1 MEIIT
6 LEEFTAKIETTFSIY
21 AETNDIDRQTIKTLV
36 IECLRQFGKNICDK
50 RDAIVEVKN
59 SRVVLNENFK
69 SLILAL
75 KIRDTDPIENGKIE
89 KRLIVEKQK
98 IENPVAWDAI
108 QRDYVANYCESKILT
123 EKTYVYNQKNDL
135 YYNYEWLSLKQGI
148 KSTSLDVKCLNMHP
162 SIRGAYPNYISITNR
177 TINANF
183 KEGKIYLQYNALPS
197 DEDGEIGIPT
207 FSNGAIEKYV
217 ENHVRIHLSQHLIIN
232 GKAGTNLNQI
242 LGVWMQQERQLLI
255 EAKSEASWNGIDLD
269 RWSRKIY
276 KQNRFNQQL
285 YNLPK

>member
-59 SRVVLNENFK
+59 SRAVLNENFK

-75 KIRDTDPIENGKIE
+75 KLGDADPLKKKKVE
-89 KRLIVEKQK
+89 KKLIVEKQK
-98 IENPVAWDAI
+98 IENPVKWDAI

-177 TINANF
+177 TINTNF

-197 DEDGEIGIPT
+197 DEDGEIGIPIIST
-207 FSNGAIEKYV
+207 GDIDKYI

-232 GKAGTNLNQI
+232 GKAAPSLNQL
-242 LGVWMQQERQLLI
+242 LGAWMGQERQLYIL
-255 EAKSEASWNGIDLD
+255 AKSEANWNFNEKEWALQTYKNN
-269 RWSRKIY
+269 RKNEARY
-276 KQNRFNQQL
+276 L
-285 YNLPK
+285 LPR

>member
-75 KIRDTDPIENGKIE
+75 KIRDTDPLENGKIE

-148 KSTSLDVKCLNMHP
+148 KSASLDVKCLNMHP

-177 TINANF
+177 TINTNF

-197 DEDGEIGIPT
+197 DEDGEIAIPIIST
-207 FSNGAIEKYV
+207 GDIEKYA
-217 ENHVRIHLSQHLIIN
+217 ECYIKSRIAQDLIISK
-232 GKAGTNLNQI
+232 KADASLNQLI
-242 LGVWMQQERQLLI
+242 GLWMGQERQLYIL
-255 EAKSEASWNGIDLD
+255 AKSEANWNFDEKA
-269 RWSRKIY
+269 WARKTY
-276 KQNRFNQQL
+276 AKNREAQNL